1 MKSVIRST
9 QALGAHIRRMRKESG
24 LTQAELGS
32 RTKLRQA
39 TISSLENGEG
49 ATLDTLFA
57 VITILKLELVLT
69 TRSTSPAELDEIF

>member
-9 QALGAHIRRMRKESG
+9 QALGAHIRRIRKELG

-39 TISSLENGEG
+39 TISALENGEG

-57 VITILKLELVLT
+57 VITILKLELVFA
-69 TRSTSPAELDEIF
+69 TRSTSPTELDEIF